1 MLWHIARVRV
11 GGRVK
16 VWEPN
21 FFLNSAVPLELGESD
36 VSGPQ
41 ADVFSV
47 ATSSLTSASCLR

>member
-21 FFLNSAVPLELGESD
+21 FFLNSTLPLELGESD
-36 VSGPQ
+36 VSGPK

-47 ATSSLTSASCLR
+47 GTGSLISA